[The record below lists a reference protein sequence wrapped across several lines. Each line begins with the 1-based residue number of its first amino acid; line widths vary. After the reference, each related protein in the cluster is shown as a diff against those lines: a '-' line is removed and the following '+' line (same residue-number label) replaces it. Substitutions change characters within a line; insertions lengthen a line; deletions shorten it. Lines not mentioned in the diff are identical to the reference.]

1 MADTGNGMNRSPYR
15 FQVGLGAALLFAL
28 SSCVTSS
35 EVVVESGSPWLQPSP
50 ILKQQILDEAERLP
64 WTHGF
69 ERLEQ
74 IRWFALVGEPAYD
87 TLLKLA
93 EDERDD
99 VASASLAA
107 MGDTSDRRL
116 VPHIHRLQWSP
127 RRLQG
132 DLGLER
138 ARTLLKLGDWSEI
151 PTLIAGLRDER
162 VYTRTLCIQALEQTT
177 GRTLSFDAHAEDV
190 DRERAAVS
198 WELWWKSRTSEGLL
212 GGK

>member
-1 MADTGNGMNRSPYR
+1 MADTGSDMKRSWYR
-15 FQVGLGAALLFAL
+15 FQVGLGAALLLAL
-28 SSCVTSS
+28 GSCASSS
-35 EVVVESGSPWLQPSP
+35 EVVVEGSPWLQPSP
-50 ILKQQILDEAERLP
+50 ILKQQILDEAARLP

-74 IRWFALVGEPAYD
+74 IRWFALVGEPAYEM
-87 TLLKLA
+87 LLELA

-107 MGDTSDRRL
+107 LGDTGDRRL
-116 VPHIHRLQWSP
+116 VPHIHKLQWSAK
-127 RRLQG
+127 RLEG

-138 ARTLLKLGDWSEI
+138 GRTLLKLGDWSEI

-162 VYTRTLCIQALEQTT
+162 VYTRTLCIQALELTT
-177 GRTLSFDAHAEDV
+177 GQTLSFDPHAEDV

-198 WELWWKSRTSEGLL
+198 WELWWMSRMSEGLL